1 MKNGKLT
8 KQQKKDQLIIAVL
21 AVVAVVAL
29 VFCINASNNSDSQ
42 VAVADTT
49 AATTTTTAATTTT
62 QPAPATT
69 TAPPVTT
76 TEAAPEENEPTE
88 AVTEE
93 EITTEAPA
101 VDETEEILKVVTK
114 AVKSLK
120 ADDANFKG
128 HKVQNINMKLVDSS
142 VPAVNNIV
150 NSVLSTFIKEEIY
163 DYDFTNG
170 VSVDPDG
177 GGESKS
183 NSIFPP
189 GDCEFRLVKEG
200 IASASKKQEGENT
213 VYTIVLVPESSTLEN
228 PRPPHHNSAADTLDL
243 SSVEIPIIT
252 LTRVDFDYPGATIA
266 VTINPEGECVGYYEH
281 LPLNGTGEG
290 YGLGITGFGTIEG
303 YLEETWDIEWK

>member
-1 MKNGKLT
+1 MKNNEQRKG
-8 KQQKKDQLIIAVL
+8 QLLIVFLSVIAV
-21 AVVAVVAL
+21 VML
-29 VFCINASNNSDSQ
+29 VFCVNAVKDSDSTDEVP
-42 VAVADTT
+42 VASA
-49 AATTTTTAATTTT
+49 TTTTAAATEAQPAPTTT
-62 QPAPATT
+62 APATT
-69 TAPPVTT
+69 AQPPQTTTAPVTEAPEVTT
-76 TEAAPEENEPTE
+76 TEAP
-88 AVTEE
+88 V
-93 EITTEAPA
+93 
-101 VDETEEILKVVTK
+101 VDEKKEILRVVTD

-120 ADDANFKG
+120 ADDANFRG

-150 NSVLSTFIKEEIY
+150 NGVLNTFIKEEIY

-170 VSVDPDG
+170 VSVDPDS

-290 YGLGITGFGTIEG
+290 NGLGITGYGTIEG
-303 YLEETWDIEWK
+303 YLEETWTIEWK